1 MRRAMLDI
9 TYVYLYISFGQECKP
24 KMISRDKPTLRP
36 DRGTLPFGLRLRG
49 LRLARGLTMAELA
62 ERIGVSQPAISQW
75 ESGREKPGRE
85 SLLKLSAELGV
96 SVEDLLSNPVSHA
109 QAPQPQ
115 PHQMPSD
122 VPVFGTAVGGESGD
136 FSFNGEVIDYV
147 RRPHGVAQA
156 RNVYALWVTGDSMAP
171 WNQSGDL
178 IYVTPTRPPAVGD
191 HVVVEL
197 AGPHPGEAGTAM
209 VKLLVGQT
217 ATHVRLRQYNPARE
231 FQIARARIKALHKV
245 LSLRELMG
253 V

>member
-1 MRRAMLDI
+1 MTRRD
-9 TYVYLYISFGQECKP
+9 TPSP
-24 KMISRDKPTLRP
+24 RP
-36 DRGTLPFGLRLRG
+36 DRGNPPFGLRLRG
-49 LRLARGLTMAELA
+49 LRLARGLTMADLA

-85 SLLKLSAELGV
+85 SLLKLSVELGV
-96 SVEDLLSNPVSHA
+96 APEDLMATAPSPA
-109 QAPQPQ
+109 QVAQPQPQ
-115 PHQMPSD
+115 QMPAD

-147 RRPHGVAQA
+147 RRPHGVAQM
-156 RNVYALWVTGDSMAP
+156 RNIYALWVTGDSMSP
-171 WNQSGDL
+171 WNQRGDL
-178 IYVTPTRPPAVGD
+178 IYVTPTRPPAIGD

-231 FQIARARIKALHKV
+231 FSIARTRIKALHKV